1 MSGVLLFPLLAL
13 LCLVPVFVHLASWTP
28 DDPKGEPD
36 SLEGGPLRWDAT
48 EDLADVFV
56 REMNR

>member
-13 LCLVPVFVHLASWTP
+13 LCLVPVFAQLAEYRHT
-28 DDPKGEPD
+28 DDDAPVEP
-36 SLEGGPLRWDAT
+36 EPGPLAWDAG